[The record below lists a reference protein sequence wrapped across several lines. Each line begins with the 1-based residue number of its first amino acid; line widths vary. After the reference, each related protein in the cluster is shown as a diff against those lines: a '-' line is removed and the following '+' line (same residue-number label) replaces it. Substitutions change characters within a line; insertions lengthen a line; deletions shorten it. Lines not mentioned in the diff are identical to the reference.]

1 MMWSYHFKILTL
13 NDGDGPRGTPNGTRD
28 QMEPFFAESGSLT
41 PEIYNPADHYLAAV
55 SNEYIMHEKNSY
67 PDAGD
72 FLKGKEAQGSKNLED
87 GKGEQD
93 LNSQD
98 SSPRDEIDTPDIATS
113 RGGSFFTFVEL
124 TRRYFKN
131 LFYNPGIFG
140 VRLAMHIML
149 GLVIAEIFWDLSS
162 LTTATSI
169 QSRIALLFYCVAFF
183 VFMSVAVLPFTVIER
198 AIVEK
203 EVRNGYYHPAL
214 YVASQAIASLPGT
227 GLLAFVTTVIICY
240 STGLREPY
248 WYFLN
253 MFLALNCA
261 EALAQLFSHM
271 VPHFIIAMAL
281 IAAIYGL
288 FMLLQGFML
297 VPSEFPNWLSWSH
310 YVAFHT
316 YSWRTFMYKEFSG
329 QSYPDATSVGYGTGE
344 LILEQFEIEEVVPWK
359 DMVILMIYAAVIHTL
374 SFIIVHVKWL
384 NSRDGRGM

>member
-93 LNSQD
+93 LTSQNS
-98 SSPRDEIDTPDIATS
+98 SHRDEFHTPDIVTS
-113 RGGSFFTFVEL
+113 WGGGFFTFVEL

-169 QSRIALLFYCVAFF
+169 QSRIALLLYCVAFF
-183 VFMSVAVLPFTVIER
+183 VFMSVAV
-198 AIVEK
+198 
-203 EVRNGYYHPAL
+203 
-214 YVASQAIASLPGT
+214 
-227 GLLAFVTTVIICY
+227 
-240 STGLREPY
+240 
-248 WYFLN
+248 
-253 MFLALNCA
+253 
-261 EALAQLFSHM
+261 
-271 VPHFIIAMAL
+271 
-281 IAAIYGL
+281 
-288 FMLLQGFML
+288 
-297 VPSEFPNWLSWSH
+297 
-310 YVAFHT
+310 
-316 YSWRTFMYKEFSG
+316 
-329 QSYPDATSVGYGTGE
+329 
-344 LILEQFEIEEVVPWK
+344 
-359 DMVILMIYAAVIHTL
+359 
-374 SFIIVHVKWL
+374 
-384 NSRDGRGM
+384 